1 MVFAKNRAKET
12 KKLVEYILFLLFLPQ
27 ITKKQF
33 RMDTFLNALSL
44 LGSLALFLYGMKIM
58 SEGLQK
64 FAGDRLRNILAAMTR
79 NRVMGVL
86 TGILITA
93 LIQSSSATTVMV
105 VSFVN
110 AGLMTLAQSIG
121 VIMGANVGTT
131 VTAWIISAIGFKVN
145 IALFALPLLA
155 VGLPLIFNSK
165 SSRKSVGEFVFGFSF
180 LFMGL
185 SYLQSSAEAMNMGE
199 WVANGLAHF
208 GAGDNFIT
216 ILVFV
221 IVGALVTMIVQAS
234 AATMAITLMLFDMQI
249 PGFGFE
255 QAAALAMGQNIGTT
269 ITANLAALTANTQA
283 RRAAMAHLLFNVF
296 GVVVVLLCFHPFCN
310 ATSWFVTDVMHQ
322 PANDL
327 FKLSA
332 FHTAFNVINV
342 LLLIWFVKAI
352 ERIVCVLL
360 PTKEADEE
368 YRLRFISR
376 GLLSTAELSI
386 LEAQKEIHL
395 FAERTHRM
403 FGMVRDL
410 LHTEKDDD
418 FNKLFSRIEKYENIS
433 DSMELEI
440 ANYLNQV
447 SEGRLSSE
455 SKLEI
460 RSMLREVTEIES
472 IGDSCYNLARTI
484 NRKRQINQDF
494 TERQYDH
501 IHFMMKLTDD
511 ALSQM
516 IVVIEHPSHQMQ
528 DVNKSFNLENEINNY
543 RNQLKNQNILD
554 VNNKEYDYQ
563 MGVYYMD
570 IIAECEKLGDY
581 VVNVVEASSDIKEKK
596 AS

>member
-1 MVFAKNRAKET
+1 M
-12 KKLVEYILFLLFLPQ
+12 EYSFYDFL
-27 ITKKQF
+27 K
-33 RMDTFLNALSL
+33 L

-64 FAGDRLRNILAAMTR
+64 FAGDRLRTILTAMTT
-79 NRVMGVL
+79 NRVTGVL

-110 AGLMTLAQSIG
+110 AGLLTLGQSIG

-131 VTAWIISAIGFKVN
+131 VTAWIISVFGFKID
-145 IALFALPLLA
+145 IAAFALPLLA
-155 VGLPLIFNSK
+155 VGVPLLFSQK
-165 SSRKSVGEFVFGFSF
+165 SSRKSIGEFIFGFAF

-185 SYLQSSAEAMNMGE
+185 SYLQVYSPDLSKNPEMLAFVQE
-199 WVANGLAHF
+199 WTDLGFLS
-208 GAGDNFIT
+208 I
-216 ILVFV
+216 IIFV
-221 IVGALVTMIVQAS
+221 LVGAVITMIVQAS
-234 AATMAITLMLFDMQI
+234 AATMAITLIMCANGWI
-249 PGFGFE
+249 SFE
-255 QAAALAMGQNIGTT
+255 LGAALAMGQNIGTT
-269 ITANLAALTANTQA
+269 ITANLAALTGNTQA
-283 RRAAMAHLLFNVF
+283 RRAALAHLLFNVF
-296 GVVVVLLCFHPFCN
+296 GVIVVLVIFHPF
-310 ATSWFVTDVMHQ
+310 TRGVSWFVTDVMHQ
-322 PANDL
+322 TDPATRVA
-327 FKLSA
+327 FELSA
-332 FHTAFNVINV
+332 FHTVFNVFNV
-342 LLLIWFVKAI
+342 LLLIWFVKGI

-360 PTKEADEE
+360 PLKDVDEE

-386 LEAQKEIHL
+386 LEARKEIHL

-403 FGMVRDL
+403 FGMVQDL
-410 LHTEKDDD
+410 LHTDKDDD
-418 FNKLFSRIEKYENIS
+418 FNKVFSRIEKYENIS

-455 SKLEI
+455 SKLQI
-460 RSMLREVTEIES
+460 RAMLREVTEIES

-484 NRKRQINQDF
+484 NRKRQTNQDF
-494 TERQYDH
+494 TEKQYEH
-501 IHFMMKLTDD
+501 VHFMMKLTDD
-511 ALSQM
+511 ALAQM
-516 IVVIEHPSHQMQ
+516 IVVVERSEHQSI
-528 DVNKSFNLENEINNY
+528 DVNKSFNIENEINNY